1 MVTLKT
7 SLGTIYFYIKDSVI
21 FNISSN
27 NNGDVCAKKGVS
39 GGGDIQPDEVKVPFI
54 EVTETNTSIITNY
67 FLTNLISDGDAYSSD
82 TFYHHC
88 DEGTAKTIPQYYEQ
102 LCKEQIVKS
111 IINNPTK
118 EFDYWSTHKQYL
130 GIPMWMIK
138 GEGYT
143 VSGITQITFNESY
156 FNTVKNEVVQEQA
169 YNAAQNMANRF
180 GYKVTSA
187 QSALKVTK
195 I

>member
-7 SLGTIYFYIKDSVI
+7 SLGTIYFYIKDSII

-39 GGGDIQPDEVKVPFI
+39 GNPQSNEAKVPFI
-54 EVTETNTSIITNY
+54 QVKPTDSSAVTNF
-67 FLTNLISDGDAYSSD
+67 FLTDLISDGDAYSSD

-118 EFDYWSTHKQYL
+118 EFDYWVEHKQYL
-130 GIPMWMIK
+130 GIPMWMIQ

-143 VSGITQITFNESY
+143 VTGITQITFNESY